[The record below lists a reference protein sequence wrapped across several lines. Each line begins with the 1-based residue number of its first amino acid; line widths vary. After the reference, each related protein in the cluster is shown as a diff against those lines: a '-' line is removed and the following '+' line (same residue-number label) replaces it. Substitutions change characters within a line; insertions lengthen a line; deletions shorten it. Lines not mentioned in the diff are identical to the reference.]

1 MLTAG
6 TETSADIANG
16 LIMMPVKGDMVW
28 HQSAK
33 HKMTVRLVLHCKICI
48 S

>member
-16 LIMMPVKGDMVW
+16 LIMMPALSEPRYGTTQ
-28 HQSAK
+28 QSI
-33 HKMTVRLVLHCKICI
+33 R
-48 S
+48 